1 MLTGLALLAMAG
13 VCQAGKAEPLV
24 HDVRLQGRIAGE
36 NITFT
41 LDFTAETSRRNQSLP
56 LVAGDVILTLPP
68 NAEGDGQVSY
78 NASNSTY
85 ALSWRKAGIHPVQTR
100 LAARAKLL
108 ESGAWREAQ
117 FSLPTSQL
125 RQIEVAC
132 DRTDLEVR
140 FPGALRVTREVRDG
154 TLVITAILGPGHPFT
169 VRWKP
174 QVAEMEAKLVVACE
188 ANTIATAGGGAMR
201 SDTHFNFDISQ
212 GKLREL
218 RLAIPESQSVT
229 QVRGSHIRDWRLL
242 PGSGAAPSLL
252 EVILNQAQTK
262 QYSLQVI
269 SEQAVGNLP
278 TELELAVIQP
288 LDCIRSGG
296 YLSVGT
302 DSAIHLL
309 VKQSTG
315 LSQIDEAAFPRV
327 RLDSEHS
334 RPLPTNKAF
343 FFMYAA
349 GSCQL
354 TLALSDIVPSFE
366 VSQRLVLNVKEDD
379 LILTAD
385 LEVEVRDAPIRS
397 IRLQT
402 PKGFAVADLSGS
414 EVKDYNIS
422 KGPSEKDTPEAQVF
436 FRRPVTGRTLIR
448 LRLEYG
454 RSPLN
459 LTAQVTGLRMPG
471 AKSERGY
478 LVVTGEDGVH
488 LGQIEVGGLREVH
501 TGSVPI
507 RVSNAQFA
515 YRFRESHWHCQLE
528 AKAKPSSIRA
538 ELFQL
543 VSLGQEILYGSVT
556 ANYFI
561 TGGPVDE
568 LRFRLPE
575 GLRNVE
581 FVGRDVRRWVREG
594 EDWVVKLKCR
604 VIGDY
609 NLGLS
614 YTQPYHEG
622 ETIAFGG
629 LTCESVDSQT
639 GFIVI
644 ASHLNLNLTDPATGE
659 TPMLQVD
666 RTEIPANY
674 RLLVNAPM
682 LRIYKYV
689 RASHAVRLQV
699 EAYERETVLPVVVE
713 MTDLNTKIGLRQGS
727 ESESVTRVRYKI
739 KNTTSQ
745 FLELIM
751 PAGAK
756 PWATRMIE
764 QDRSGQVKITPV
776 QARQDQGRLLIPLK
790 RYRNPNDP
798 VTLELEYGQTHPSL
812 DQGMVL
818 PLVAPGALIRSTFAR
833 WTLTVPEKWAVYPA
847 QTPSENQ
854 ANMIPQERHLPQ
866 TNLAGVMKT
875 ALACWQQG
883 LARMARRL
891 GPQILIALL
900 VLGAGLLLLAKL
912 VRRRIWLGVVSLMLL
927 VSLALVGLRGVGT
940 PAYRQART
948 AHNAPT
954 SISFVRAL
962 NLDLDTPPAIAATIV
977 PAWRGLSSP
986 RTTVAL
992 GTVALLLLALGL
1004 WRKRFRGLLVAAA
1017 LTTALLAAARL
1028 PVMLLP
1034 LLNLLL
1040 WGLPLLLAFRQLTG
1054 LWNTGRDGLRRKKA
1068 PVGAVCLGLLLLQ
1081 AIPAEGKDPAAPENT
1096 CVEHVQCDLVAEQD
1110 SMAIQLGLQV
1120 TAPKAMQIRLLDLSA
1135 VLLSKPDPGKYLSV
1149 KRDESGYLLDISRKG
1164 RYHVA
1169 LEFLAPLAPESEE
1182 LSRRFR
1188 LPLPLALAN
1197 HVTLRVPVPG
1207 LRIEAPNA
1215 ILFNTDESDHAS
1227 SAAAVFAPGEDLLLH
1242 WKPRMRK
1249 VKQEDTVFF
1258 SEVVSLLRFDSG
1270 VVGGRHRLRFQVAQG
1285 ELTQLLIGLPAGL
1298 TVTGLQG
1305 ENIGAWRFDPA
1316 RRQLE
1321 VRLSQGATGEYL
1333 LSLVTQMSATELPYA
1348 VEISNL
1354 SVQDAAR
1361 QRGILGLAVS
1371 PTVSLDVQH
1380 HPQPM
1385 NLEDFVRDAAVVL
1398 ASFPGVRPNDVR
1410 HAYRSQS
1417 PEERVSLQ
1425 VREVLPE
1432 IRTAEAATFSISDE
1446 RLIYNGT
1453 FSVDIAK
1460 AGVFTIALEIPQGYD
1475 IDALSAPEVSHWDDS
1490 ESGSAPWRGVQVHLL
1505 RRLTGKVD
1513 LKVTL
1518 SRSVS
1523 QLPEQIQVPRLRVA
1537 KTQKHSGQLI
1547 VSTDRGVR
1555 LAVAKRSGVSELN
1568 LAELGLRSHSG
1579 LAFKLL
1585 APDWQLALQTEVLQ
1599 PRIIVE
1605 SLHVASV
1612 TDGMVRHSQHLRF
1625 QIHNAGSKVFDIQVP
1640 ANVLGLVLEGPDI
1653 ARTDE
1658 LTDLPGHWRIELAN
1672 KWFDRAYPL
1681 KVSYETPFNRDKGE
1695 ISIHSLKALSAELQR
1710 GYLVLNTTDR
1720 VALEAISAHPNLQA
1734 AEARAIPREFGGEDH
1749 SQAAFCYRSTSGDYQ
1764 IGFRATRH
1772 EAAGLL
1778 KAQVQNVDLVSVITA
1793 QGESINRL
1801 QMQLSVGD
1809 KRHLEAV
1816 LPEGAD
1822 VWSYQIN
1829 RRPMLPSLKKSASGQ
1844 KTLLLP
1850 LGAAAVGTLPV
1861 TLELIYVVPRTH
1873 DWKFA
1878 RQDYKGPQFDL
1889 PLQHITWALYLPE
1902 GAEYDDF
1909 AGTMTVRKT
1918 TVSRKIQQSYDL
1930 NAYESGVQVSN
1941 VKDLQTAVQLQNQ
1954 ASLLISKGQQYA
1966 AKQAL
1971 ESAWRYSQSDQAL
1984 NEDARVQL
1992 HQLNRDQAIVGL
2004 IGRRDHLRQ
2013 KMADGTPSGA
2023 DASRQQDRDLG
2034 DRFNL
2039 ADAERLQ
2046 NSLSK
2051 ADSENLELITERMI
2065 DMQTAAAEANAQLII
2080 NMPLRGRKV
2089 EFYRDLQVNPG
2100 SPMNVSCQA
2109 RSASS
2114 DELVPS
2120 LLWGAG
2126 LFGLLLLFGCGR
2138 ARSGKASDEPEHKT

>member
-1 MLTGLALLAMAG
+1 MASA
-13 VCQAGKAEPLV
+13 CQAGKAESLV
-24 HDVRLQGRIAGE
+24 RDVRLQGRIAGE
-36 NITFT
+36 NITFS
-41 LDFTAETSRRNQSLP
+41 LAFTAETSRRNQSLP
-56 LVAGDVILTLPP
+56 LVAGDVTLTMLP
-68 NAEGDGQVSY
+68 NAEGDGQVTY
-78 NASNSTY
+78 NAANRTY
-85 ALSWRKAGIHPVQTR
+85 GLSWRRSGIHPVQTR

-140 FPGALRVTREVRDG
+140 FPGALRVSREVRNG

-212 GKLREL
+212 GKLRDL
-218 RLAIPESQSVT
+218 RLAIPDSQSVT
-229 QVRGSHIRDWRLL
+229 QVRGAHIRDWRLL
-242 PGSGAAPSLL
+242 PGSGATPSLL
-252 EVILNQAQTK
+252 EVILNQPQTK

-269 SEQAVGNLP
+269 AEQAVGNLP

-349 GSCQL
+349 SPCQL

-366 VSQRLVLNVKEDD
+366 ANQRLVLNVKEDD

-385 LEVEVRDAPIRS
+385 LEIEVRDAPIRS
-397 IRLQT
+397 IRIRT
-402 PKGFAVADLSGS
+402 PKGFAVADISGS
-414 EVKDYNIS
+414 EVKDYTIA
-422 KGPSEKDTPEAQVF
+422 KGTSEVDTPDVQVY

-459 LTAQVTGLRMPG
+459 LTAQVAGLQIPG
-471 AKSERGY
+471 SKSERGY
-478 LVVTGEDGVH
+478 LVVTGEDGVQ
-488 LGQIEVGGLREVH
+488 LGQIQVKKLREVH

-515 YRFRESHWHCQLE
+515 YRFRESDWHCQLQ

-543 VSLGQEILYGSVT
+543 VSLGQDILYGSVT

-568 LRFRLPE
+568 LRFHLPE
-575 GLRNVE
+575 GLRNIE

-594 EDWVVKLKCR
+594 EDWVVKLKRR

-629 LTCESVDSQT
+629 LTCENVDSQT

-644 ASHLNLNLTDPATGE
+644 ASHLNLNLTDPTAGE
-659 TPMLQVD
+659 TSMLEVD

-689 RASHAVRLQV
+689 RASQAVRLQV
-699 EAYERETVLPVVVE
+699 DAYERETVLPVVVE
-713 MTDLNTKIGLRQGS
+713 MTDLNTKIGLRQGGD
-727 ESESVTRVRYKI
+727 SESVTRVRYKI

-756 PWATRMIE
+756 PWATRIIE
-764 QDRSGQVKITPV
+764 QDRSGQVKTTPV

-812 DQGMVL
+812 DQAMLL

-847 QTPSENQ
+847 QAPGDTQ

-866 TNLAGVMKT
+866 TSLAGVIKT

-912 VRRRIWLGVVSLMLL
+912 VRGRVWLRVVSLILL

-940 PAYRQART
+940 HAYRQARA
-948 AHNAPT
+948 AHIAPT
-954 SISFVRAL
+954 SLSFVRAL
-962 NLDLDTPPAIAATIV
+962 NLDLDTPPAIAANIV
-977 PAWRGLSSP
+977 PAWRGLASP
-986 RTTVAL
+986 RTTAAL
-992 GTVALLLLALGL
+992 GAVTLLLLALGL
-1004 WRKRFRGLLVAAA
+1004 WRKRFRGLLIAAA
-1017 LTTALLAAARL
+1017 VTTALLAAARL
-1028 PVMLLP
+1028 PVLLLP

-1040 WGLPLLLAFRQLTG
+1040 WGLPLLLAFRQLAG

-1068 PVGAVCLGLLLLQ
+1068 PVNAACLGVGLLLLQ
-1081 AIPAEGKDPAAPENT
+1081 AIPAEGKDPAPAENAR
-1096 CVEHVQCDLVAEQD
+1096 VEHVQCDLVAEQD
-1110 SMAIQLGLQV
+1110 SIVIQLGLQV
-1120 TAPKAMQIRLLDLSA
+1120 TAQKAMQIRLLDLSA
-1135 VLLSKPDPGKYLSV
+1135 VLLSKPDLGKYLSV
-1149 KRDESGYLLDISRKG
+1149 KSDESGYLLDISRKG
-1164 RYHVA
+1164 RYHVS
-1169 LEFLAPLAPESEE
+1169 LEFLAPLAPEAED

-1207 LRIEAPNA
+1207 LRIEAPSA
-1215 ILFNTDESDHAS
+1215 ILFNTDESDNAS
-1227 SAAAVFAPGEDLLLH
+1227 SATAVFAPGEDLLLH

-1258 SEVVSLLRFDSG
+1258 SEIVSLLRFDSG
-1270 VVGGRHRLRFQVAQG
+1270 VVSGRHLLRFQVAQG
-1285 ELTQLLIGLPAGL
+1285 ELTQVLIGLPAGL

-1316 RRQLE
+1316 RQQLE

-1348 VEISNL
+1348 VELSNL

-1371 PTVSLDVQH
+1371 PTVSLDVQQ

-1385 NLEDFVRDAAVVL
+1385 NLEDFVRDAAGVL

-1432 IRTAEAATFSISDE
+1432 IRTAETATFSISDE
-1446 RLIYNGT
+1446 RLVYNGT
-1453 FSVDIAK
+1453 LSVDIAK
-1460 AGVFTIALEIPQGYD
+1460 AGVFAIELEIPQGYD
-1475 IDALSAPEVSHWDDS
+1475 IDALTAPEVSHWDDS
-1490 ESGSAPWRGVQVHLL
+1490 ESGSAPWRSVQVHLL
-1505 RRLTGKVD
+1505 RRLTGRVD
-1513 LKVTL
+1513 LKVSL

-1523 QLPEQIQVPRLRVA
+1523 QLPEQIQVPRLRVG

-1547 VSTDRGVR
+1547 VSADRGVR
-1555 LAVAKRSGVSELN
+1555 LAVANRSGISELN
-1568 LAELGLRSHSG
+1568 LAELGLRTHSG

-1585 APDWQLALQTEVLQ
+1585 APDWQLLLQTEVLQ

-1605 SLHVASV
+1605 SLHVANV

-1640 ANVLGLVLEGPDI
+1640 ENVLGLVLEGPDI

-1710 GYLVLNTTDR
+1710 GYLILNTTDR
-1720 VALEAISAHPNLQA
+1720 VALAAISVHPNLQT
-1734 AEARAIPREFGGEDH
+1734 AEARTIPRDFGGEDH

-1764 IGFRATRH
+1764 IGFQATRH

-1778 KAQVQNVDLVSVITA
+1778 KAQVQNVDIVSVITA

-1822 VWSYQIN
+1822 VWSYQLN
-1829 RRPMLPSLKKSASGQ
+1829 RRPMLPSLKKSADGQ

-1873 DWKFA
+1873 VWEFA
-1878 RQDYKGPQFDL
+1878 RQHYKGPQFDL
-1889 PLQHITWALYLPE
+1889 PLQHITWTLYLPE

-1909 AGTMTVRKT
+1909 SGTMTVRKT
-1918 TVSRKIQQSYDL
+1918 TISRKIQQSYDL

-1954 ASLLISKGQQYA
+1954 ANLLIRKGQQYA

-2013 KMADGTPSGA
+2013 KMADGTPAGA
-2023 DASRQQDRDLG
+2023 ETARQQDRDLG

-2065 DMQTAAAEANAQLII
+2065 DMQAAAAEASAQLII

-2089 EFYRDLQVNPG
+2089 EFYRDLQVKPG
-2100 SPMNVSCQA
+2100 SPMSVSYQA
-2109 RSASS
+2109 KSAAD
-2114 DELVPS
+2114 DELAPS
-2120 LLWGAG
+2120 LLWAAG
-2126 LFGLLLLFGCGR
+2126 LFGLLLGSELMRKHLLLLSGR
-2138 ARSGKASDEPEHKT
+2138 CELQ